1 MSKEVRYSND
11 ARKSMLKGV
20 NTLADAVCVTLGPK
34 GRNVVLERS
43 YGSPLITNDGV
54 TIAKEIELEDKFEN
68 MGAKLVYEVANN
80 TNDVAGDGT
89 TTATILARSMINQG
103 IKAVDNG
110 YNPVLMREGI
120 EYASKEVA
128 KTILKNSHTVETNSD
143 IASVASISSG
153 SKEIGDLIAKAM
165 DKVGK
170 DGIINV
176 DESNGFDDELE
187 ISEGMQYD
195 KGYVSP
201 YMVSDREKMQV
212 EMENPYVLVTNQK
225 ISNIQEIL
233 PLLEQIIKTNRPL
246 LMIAEDYENEVIA
259 LINGFKK
266 RVSEDAIVLDMGSRD
281 SKWAQFKDGKFKDLD
296 WNSSC
301 SSSTGAT
308 IEMLLRFYNVDVKEL
323 KFQKDKYVI
332 TCGIFGLEKIM
343 DDIAKG
349 NNAQNAIS
357 KFIHGI
363 AYNAWIFAKKPKKI
377 YLSGGFCENDCFVD
391 SLANYCEVIPL
402 GRFLLSEGLL

>member
-1 MSKEVRYSND
+1 MKKVNIVLD
-11 ARKSMLKGV
+11 AGTTWAKIIERTSSDLMRDFSSYLVKTENNYNYYVIPSSMLK
-20 NTLADAVCVTLGPK
+20 NIDF
-34 GRNVVLERS
+34 
-43 YGSPLITNDGV
+43 
-54 TIAKEIELEDKFEN
+54 KF
-68 MGAKLVYEVANN
+68 
-80 TNDVAGDGT
+80 DR
-89 TTATILARSMINQG
+89 ATGHMSVSALN
-103 IKAVDNG
+103 
-110 YNPVLMREGI
+110 
-120 EYASKEVA
+120 SK
-128 KTILKNSHTVETNSD
+128 K
-143 IASVASISSG
+143 
-153 SKEIGDLIAKAM
+153 
-165 DKVGK
+165 
-170 DGIINV
+170 
-176 DESNGFDDELE
+176 
-187 ISEGMQYD
+187 
-195 KGYVSP
+195 
-201 YMVSDREKMQV
+201 
-212 EMENPYVLVTNQK
+212 
-225 ISNIQEIL
+225 
-233 PLLEQIIKTNRPL
+233 
-246 LMIAEDYENEVIA
+246 DYENEVIA